1 MRTVGEML
9 QEARLAKGYSLDKVE
24 QATKIRAKFLA
35 AIEADEYARLP
46 SLAYAKGF
54 VKNYSEYL
62 GLNSKTIL
70 AFFRRQTLEVPKSS
84 LLPRGVADPLNKPFF
99 RITPSRFLA
108 FLLLGLVSVFLL
120 YFGLQYRQL
129 RLEPRLTID
138 APKDQT
144 ITSERR
150 IDVLGVTDADA
161 TVTINGIS
169 VLVRSDGKFFDQV
182 SLVEGI
188 NRIVVAST
196 SRFGKVTTQTR
207 EVTLQL

>member
-9 QEARLAKGYSLDKVE
+9 KEARLAKGYTLEKVE
-24 QATKIRAKFLA
+24 QATKIRVKFLT

-62 GLNSKTIL
+62 GLNSKTVL

-84 LLPRGVADPLNKPFF
+84 LLPHGVADPLNKPFF

-108 FLLLGLVSVFLL
+108 FLLFGLVSVFLL
-120 YFGLQYRQL
+120 YFGVQYRQL
-129 RLEPRLTID
+129 RL
-138 APKDQT
+138 APPLIIESPQNQT
-144 ITSERR
+144 VTNERR
-150 IDVLGVTDADA
+150 IDVLGSTDADA
-161 TVTINGIS
+161 TVTINGVS

-188 NRIVVAST
+188 NRIIVAAT

-207 EVTLQL
+207 EVILQL